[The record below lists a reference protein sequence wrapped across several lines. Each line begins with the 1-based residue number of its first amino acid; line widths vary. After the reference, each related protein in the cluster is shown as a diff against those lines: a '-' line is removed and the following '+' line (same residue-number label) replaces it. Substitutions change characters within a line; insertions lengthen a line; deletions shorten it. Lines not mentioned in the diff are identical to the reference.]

1 MRSRVMYVEKFGGL
15 GSPGGRIGRV
25 YFSQTGRTLR
35 YRGRALQSLKGKGH
49 KANYFDTKTGT
60 EYWVSGPKRDGDDP
74 LYPGIVEI
82 DDDVNEEYWLNVRN
96 LPALV
101 GTVSYKSL
109 GKYSRSGKRE
119 KRPAGVLSPKRK
131 KAT

>member
-1 MRSRVMYVEKFGGL
+1 MYVEKFGGL

-25 YFSQTGRTLR
+25 YFSQTGGTLR

-82 DDDVNEEYWLNVRN
+82 DDEV
-96 LPALV
+96 
-101 GTVSYKSL
+101 VSRVMWKMKMAHS
-109 GKYSRSGKRE
+109 SGWE
-119 KRPAGVLSPKRK
+119 TTNPSPG
-131 KAT
+131 KATTGGTRRGQDYQEAEAGA

>member
-82 DDDVNEEYWLNVRN
+82 DDEV
-96 LPALV
+96 
-101 GTVSYKSL
+101 VSRVMWKMKMAHS
-109 GKYSRSGKRE
+109 SGWE
-119 KRPAGVLSPKRK
+119 TTNPSPG
-131 KAT
+131 KATTGGTRRGQDYQEAEAGA

>member
-1 MRSRVMYVEKFGGL
+1 MRSRVMYIEKFGGL
-15 GSPGGRIGRV
+15 GSRGGRIGRV
-25 YFSQTGRTLR
+25 YFSQTEELSAIEAAHFNLSRARATRPTTSTRRLGPSTGFPAQERRRRSTL
-35 YRGRALQSLKGKGH
+35 
-49 KANYFDTKTGT
+49 
-60 EYWVSGPKRDGDDP
+60 
-74 LYPGIVEI
+74 PGIVEI

>member
-25 YFSQTGRTLR
+25 YFSQTGGTLR

-82 DDDVNEEYWLNVRN
+82 DDEV
-96 LPALV
+96 
-101 GTVSYKSL
+101 VSRVMWKMKMAHS
-109 GKYSRSGKRE
+109 SGWE
-119 KRPAGVLSPKRK
+119 TTNPSPG
-131 KAT
+131 KATTGGTRRGQDYQEAEAGA